1 MSGELYACLHLR
13 EFPLQSHV
21 RLRPDLKSVPV
32 AVLDGR
38 PPTET
43 VCSSNRA
50 ARQLGCASGMT
61 RVEAESIPGLRLL
74 PRAPE
79 IESVASGVLLECAAN
94 YSPRIEERIA
104 GTQRACVL
112 DIAGTQRLFGT
123 PPVLSGRI
131 RESLAGAGFH
141 AAIGV
146 SANFH
151 TAWLKAASANGIV
164 IVANGREAEQLA
176 SLPLSVL
183 ELPEKEAE
191 TFAAWCIGSLGE
203 LAALPEDELISRMGQ
218 TAKRWRDMAL
228 GRLPHLFQPV
238 VPQVALKEYSEFE
251 PPVENLDSLLFV
263 ASPMLE
269 SLGSRAAGRA
279 LLLSCLNITFHLE
292 GGRTHTLIVRPALP
306 TIDRK
311 FLLKLLQIE
320 LAAHPP
326 PYAVCSFTMEAEVGR
341 GSNVQLGLFSPQ
353 LPDPRRLDV
362 TLARL
367 KALVGEDNV
376 GSPILDDS
384 TRANAFHMEQFTV
397 SQRISTADCKP
408 RMALRRMRPP
418 HPVRVRCVEQKPV
431 SFHDGKQS
439 YSIFAAYGPWRAN
452 GNWWVTKDW
461 DREEWDVL
469 IAQEQQA
476 YLLVNDRTANR
487 WYLDAVYD

>member
-13 EFPLQSHV
+13 EFPLQSYV

-32 AVLDGR
+32 AVLDGW

-43 VCSSNRA
+43 VCSFNRA

-79 IESVASGVLLECAAN
+79 IEDAASGVLLECASN

-104 GTQRACVL
+104 DMQRACVL

-123 PPVLSGRI
+123 PPILSGRI
-131 RESLAGAGFH
+131 HESLAGAGFR

-151 TAWLKAASANGIV
+151 TAWLKAASSNGIA
-164 IVANGREAEQLA
+164 IVANGREAEHLA

-191 TFAAWCIGSLGE
+191 TFAAWGIGSLGE
-203 LAALPEDELISRMGQ
+203 LAALPEDELITRMGQ
-218 TAKRWRDMAL
+218 TGKRWRDMAL
-228 GRLPHLFQPV
+228 GKLPHLFQPV
-238 VPQVALKEYSEFE
+238 VPQVALREYSEFE

-263 ASPMLE
+263 AAPMLE

-292 GGRTHTLIVRPALP
+292 DRRTHKLIVRPALP
-306 TIDRK
+306 NIDRK

-326 PYAVCSFTMEAEVGR
+326 PHAVCAFTIEAEVGH
-341 GSNVQLGLFSPQ
+341 GSKVQLGLFSPQ
-353 LPDPRRLDV
+353 LPDPRRMDV

-384 TRANAFHMEQFTV
+384 TRTHAFHIEPFTV

-431 SFHDGKQS
+431 SFHDGKQA
-439 YSIFAAYGPWRAN
+439 YSIFAAYGPWRTN
-452 GNWWVTKDW
+452 GNWWATEDW

-476 YLLVNDRTANR
+476 YLLVNDRTMNH